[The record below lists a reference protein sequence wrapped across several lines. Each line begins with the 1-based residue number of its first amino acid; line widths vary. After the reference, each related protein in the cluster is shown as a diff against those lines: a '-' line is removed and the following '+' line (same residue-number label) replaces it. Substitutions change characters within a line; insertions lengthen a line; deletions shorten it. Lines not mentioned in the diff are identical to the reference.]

1 MPVMTLEVP
10 LPAWNQVVMQS
21 VMFGLDVFPD
31 IHNDDDK
38 PTVVEITG
46 SWLKLQQAY
55 TRMRK
60 WGPEIPHLLA
70 VNGTIPIQ
78 NGG

>member
-10 LPAWNQVVMQS
+10 EPAWNQVVLQS
-21 VMFGLDVFPD
+21 VLFGLDMSPD
-31 IHNDDDK
+31 KHNSDGK
-38 PTVVEITG
+38 PTVVDITG

-60 WGPEIPHLLA
+60 YGPHLPYLLT
-70 VNGTIPIQ
+70 VSEEVPIPA
-78 NGG
+78 GG